1 VVRSDSENLEDSV
14 PLFMDRHDAPG
25 ASAQDLA
32 VAHAADV
39 GVQHKH
45 GVRYLTYWFDD
56 DAGSV
61 FCLAEGPSREA
72 VEDVHREAHGLMATS
87 VIEVEPG
94 PVAAFLGALPT
105 HPVGQPYVDSAVR
118 AVLFTDIVNSTE
130 HTQVLGDD
138 ASMAMVYEHDR
149 IVRES
154 IGRFGGC
161 EVKHTGDGIMASF
174 SSASAAVEAA
184 IEVQRAYSQRNASA
198 DRQIH
203 LRIGISA
210 GEPITYGNDL
220 FGATVQLAARLC
232 AHCPPGRITVSIAV
246 RELCAGK
253 RLEFGDGGAL
263 SLKGFPEP
271 MQCYDVGWR

>member
-1 VVRSDSENLEDSV
+1 V
-14 PLFMDRHDAPG
+14 PLYMDRHDAAG
-25 ASAQDLA
+25 ASARDLA
-32 VAHAADV
+32 DAHAADV

-61 FCLAEGPSREA
+61 FCLAEGPNRAA

-94 PVAAFLGALPT
+94 PVAAFLGTPPR
-105 HPVGQPYVDSAVR
+105 HPVGEAYVDSAVR
-118 AVLFTDIVNSTE
+118 AVLFTDIVNSTAL
-130 HTQVLGDD
+130 TQLLGDD
-138 ASMAMVYEHDR
+138 ASMALVREHDR

-154 IGRFGGC
+154 LGRFEGR

-174 SSASAAVEAA
+174 SSVSAAVEAA
-184 IEVQRAYSQRNASA
+184 ITVQRAFSDRNASA
-198 DRQIH
+198 ETRVD

-210 GEPITYGNDL
+210 GEPVSEGNDL

-246 RELCAGK
+246 RELCLGK
-253 RLEFGDGGAL
+253 RLEFGDGGSL
-263 SLKGFPEP
+263 TLKGFAEP
-271 MQCYDVGWR
+271 TPCYDVAWT

>member
-1 VVRSDSENLEDSV
+1 
-14 PLFMDRHDAPG
+14 MDRHDAPD

-32 VAHAADV
+32 LAHAADV

-61 FCLAEGPSREA
+61 FCLAEGPNREA
-72 VEDVHREAHGLMATS
+72 VEEVHREAHGLMATS

-105 HPVGQPYVDSAVR
+105 HPVGEPYVESAVR
-118 AVLFTDIVNSTE
+118 AVLFTDIVDSTAL
-130 HTQVLGDD
+130 TQLLGDE
-138 ASMAMVYEHDR
+138 ASMVMVHEHDR
-149 IVRES
+149 IVRDS
-154 IGRFGGC
+154 LGRFGGR

-184 IEVQRAYSQRNASA
+184 IEVQRAYTQRNESA
-198 DRQIH
+198 ERPID

-210 GEPITYGNDL
+210 GEPVVEGDDL

-232 AHCPPGRITVSIAV
+232 SHCPPGRITVSIAV
-246 RELCAGK
+246 RELCVGK

-271 MQCYDVGWR
+271 MQCYDVGW